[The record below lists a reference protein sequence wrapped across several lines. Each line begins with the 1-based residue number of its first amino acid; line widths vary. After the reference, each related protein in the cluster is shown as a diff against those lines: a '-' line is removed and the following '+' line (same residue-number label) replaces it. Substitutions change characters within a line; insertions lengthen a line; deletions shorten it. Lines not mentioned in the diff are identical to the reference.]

1 MRQPT
6 VTLYHTSLDPIEVPE
21 SSVRLHER
29 KGWSRKA
36 PAKKAAAEKTAAAK
50 KAPAPVA
57 EPPTTNDS
65 PTAGEEA

>member
-6 VTLYHTSLDPIEVPE
+6 VTLHHSDLDPIEVPE

-36 PAKKAAAEKTAAAK
+36 PAKKAAAEKVTAAK

-57 EPPTTNDS
+57 EPPTTNPS
-65 PTAGEEA
+65 EEP